1 MTRDKTKRAI
11 ERLFGSYSSVD
22 LRSHH
27 EEIIRTAHEF
37 VKLHLGFHDDLRL
50 VDVVQDTMDSLTNTR
65 VPTPQPLE
73 LALELALEQ
82 DPDAFPDFIQRLNG
96 LFLGPELSKAAL
108 STLLAC
114 AVDLT

>member
-37 VKLHLGFHDDLRL
+37 VKLHLGFHDGLSL
-50 VDVVQDTMDSLTNTR
+50 VDVVQDTMDRLANTR
-65 VPTPQPLE
+65 VPTPQP
-73 LALELALEQ
+73 LEQ

-114 AVDLT
+114 AVDLTI